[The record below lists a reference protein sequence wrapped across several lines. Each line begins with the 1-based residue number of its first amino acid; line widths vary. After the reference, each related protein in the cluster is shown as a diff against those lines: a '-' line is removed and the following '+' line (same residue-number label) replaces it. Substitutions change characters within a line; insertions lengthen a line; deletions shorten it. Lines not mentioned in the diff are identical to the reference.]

1 MCEVSGVYLKQK
13 QSLTLCSREEV
24 KFTNITFRNNSA
36 MKTGF
41 GGIALR
47 NVNLMVTDYNI
58 VCHHYTST
66 SEVHNI

>member
-1 MCEVSGVYLKQK
+1 MCEVSGVYPKQK

-47 NVNLMVTDYNI
+47 NVNLMVTDYI
-58 VCHHYTST
+58 PLPQKST
-66 SEVHNI
+66 IFSDTEQV